1 MQTIVIILIVAAFG
15 FVGYKLLKKAPKAP
29 VSNSPKKGGVSAP
42 AEDPGQYYKGTR
54 KAK

>member
-1 MQTIVIILIVAAFG
+1 MQTIVIILIVAVFG
-15 FVGYKLLKKAPKAP
+15 FVGYKLLKKTPKTP

-42 AEDPGQYYKGTR
+42 AEDLGQYYKDTR